1 MEWLMN
7 NLSIQQKRQQRGI
20 FTMAALFLVFTVVFY
35 LNSDK
40 TEDITFGFI
49 LGDEWKLINEWKV
62 ASKSGVIIF
71 LLIALI
77 GIGIS
82 YLQFRRKKNLSLGSL
97 VFGIGS
103 IMAFLCWS
111 AAGKFIPF
119 TGLLQGAIMLSVPLI
134 FGSMS
139 GLLCEKSGVINIAI
153 EGQLLFAAFVS
164 AVVASFFQNTL
175 LGLIS
180 APIAGALVSL
190 ILAYF
195 SIRFKV
201 DQVILGFV
209 INVLVLGLTNFF
221 YTTLLIPYEDKWNM
235 GGSFSPI
242 QIPLLSKLP
251 IIGPTLF
258 NQTIIV
264 YLMYLFVIFIQIA
277 LFKTKWGLRTRA
289 IGELPIAADSVGIDV
304 NRLRFKNVIIAG
316 LVAGTG
322 GAYFTVGAVGPFSQ
336 NMTAG
341 AGFIALACLI
351 FGKWTPRGAIT
362 AALFFG
368 FANNLQGN
376 LSIIGV
382 PIPSEFMLM
391 VPYVATIIAVSGVV
405 GRVRAPAADG
415 IPYSRGNK

>member
-1 MEWLMN
+1 MN
-7 NLSIQQKRQQRGI
+7 NLSEKQKRQKRGI
-20 FTMAALFLVFTVVFY
+20 ISMLILSIFFTLVFY
-35 LNSDK
+35 LKSDK
-40 TEDITFGFI
+40 TEDVTFGFI
-49 LGDEWKLINEWKV
+49 LGEEWKLINEWKI
-62 ASKSGVIIF
+62 ASKSGALIF
-71 LLIALI
+71 LLIAFLGVI
-77 GIGIS
+77 TS
-82 YLQFRRKKNLSLGSL
+82 YLLYRKNKNLTLGSFL
-97 VFGIGS
+97 FGFGS
-103 IMAFLCWS
+103 ILAFLCWS

-164 AVVASFFQNTL
+164 AVVASITQNAL
-175 LGLIS
+175 YGLIS

-195 SIRFKV
+195 SIRFQV

-242 QIPLLSKLP
+242 QIPILSKLP

-264 YLMYLFVIFIQIA
+264 YLMYAFVIFIQIA
-277 LFKTKWGLRTRA
+277 LFKTRWGLRTRA
-289 IGELPIAADSVGIDV
+289 IGELPVAADSVGIDV
-304 NRLRFKNVIIAG
+304 NRLRFKNVMLAG

-351 FGKWTPRGAIT
+351 FGKWTPRGAIV

-376 LSIIGV
+376 LSIIGIS
-382 PIPSEFMLM
+382 IPSEFMLM
-391 VPYVATIIAVSGVV
+391 VPYIATIIAVSGVV

>member
-1 MEWLMN
+1 MN

-20 FTMAALFLVFTVVFY
+20 ITMLVLFAVSTVVFY
-35 LNSDK
+35 FKSNK

-62 ASKSGVIIF
+62 ASKSGVMIF
-71 LLIALI
+71 LLITLL
-77 GIGIS
+77 GIAIS
-82 YLQFRRKKNLSLGSL
+82 YWQFRRKKNLSLGSL

-164 AVVASFFQNTL
+164 AVVASFFQNTW

-221 YTTLLIPYEDKWNM
+221 YTTILIPYEDKWNM
-235 GGSFSPI
+235 GGSFSTI
-242 QIPLLSKLP
+242 QIPLLSKIP

-264 YLMYLFVIFIQIA
+264 YLMYAFVIFIQIA
-277 LFKTKWGLRTRA
+277 LFKTRWGLRTRA
-289 IGELPIAADSVGIDV
+289 IGELPVAADSVGIDV

-351 FGKWTPRGAIT
+351 FGKWTPRGAII

>member
-1 MEWLMN
+1 MN
-7 NLSIQQKRQQRGI
+7 NLSEKQKRQKRGI
-20 FTMAALFLVFTVVFY
+20 ISMLILSIFFTIVFY
-35 LNSDK
+35 LKSDK
-40 TEDITFGFI
+40 TEDVTFGFI
-49 LGDEWKLINEWKV
+49 LGEEWKLINEWKI
-62 ASKSGVIIF
+62 ASKSGALIF
-71 LLIALI
+71 LLIAFLGVI
-77 GIGIS
+77 TS
-82 YLQFRRKKNLSLGSL
+82 YLLYIKNKNLTLGSFL
-97 VFGIGS
+97 FGFGS
-103 IMAFLCWS
+103 ILAFLCWS

-164 AVVASFFQNTL
+164 AVVASITQNAL
-175 LGLIS
+175 YGLIS

-195 SIRFKV
+195 SIRFQV

-242 QIPLLSKLP
+242 QIPILSKLP

-264 YLMYLFVIFIQIA
+264 YLMYAFVIFIQIA
-277 LFKTKWGLRTRA
+277 LFKTRWGLRTRA
-289 IGELPIAADSVGIDV
+289 IGELPVAADSVGIDV
-304 NRLRFKNVIIAG
+304 NRLRFKNVMLAG

-351 FGKWTPRGAIT
+351 FGKWTPRGAIV

-376 LSIIGV
+376 LSIIGIS
-382 PIPSEFMLM
+382 IPSEFMLM
-391 VPYVATIIAVSGVV
+391 VPYIATIIAVSGVV

>member
-1 MEWLMN
+1 MK
-7 NLSIQQKRQQRGI
+7 NLSNQQRRQVRGLI
-20 FTMAALFLVFTVVFY
+20 TMTLLLISFFY
-35 LNSDK
+35 LFYFNS
-40 TEDITFGFI
+40 ESQENITFGFV
-49 LGDEWKLINEWKV
+49 LGEEWKLINEWTI
-62 ASKSGVIIF
+62 ASRSGAILF
-71 LLIALI
+71 LTIALI
-77 GIGIS
+77 GIAIS
-82 YLQFRRKKNLSLGSL
+82 YLRFRQEKSLN
-97 VFGIGS
+97 IGS
-103 IMAFLCWS
+103 FLFGFGTIMAFLCWA

-164 AVVASFFQNTL
+164 AVIASVTQNIIMGLVVAPL
-175 LGLIS
+175 
-180 APIAGALVSL
+180 AGALISL

-195 SIRFKV
+195 SIKYQV

-209 INVLVLGLTNFF
+209 INVLVLGLTGFF
-221 YTTLLIPYEDKWNM
+221 YTQLLIPNEQTWNA
-235 GGSFSPI
+235 GGSFSTIPI
-242 QIPLLSKLP
+242 PILSKIP
-251 IIGPTLF
+251 VIGPTLF

-264 YLMYLFVIFIQIA
+264 YLMYAFVIFIQIA
-277 LFKTKWGLRTRA
+277 LFKTRWGLRTRA

-304 NRLRFKNVIIAG
+304 NKLRFKNVMFAG

-322 GAYFTVGAVGPFSQ
+322 GAYFTVGAVGPFSKE
-336 NMTAG
+336 MTAG

-351 FGKWTPRGAIT
+351 FGKWTPKGAIM

-376 LSIIGV
+376 LSIIGTT
-382 PIPSEFMLM
+382 IPSEFMLM
-391 VPYVATIIAVSGVV
+391 IPYVATIIAVSGIV

>member
-1 MEWLMN
+1 MK
-7 NLSIQQKRQQRGI
+7 NLSEKQKRQQRGI
-20 FTMAALFLVFTVVFY
+20 IAMVVFY
-35 LNSDK
+35 LMFFFIFYFKSNK
-40 TEDITFGFI
+40 TEEVTFGFV
-49 LGDEWKLINEWKV
+49 LGEEWNLLNEWKV
-62 ASKSGVIIF
+62 DSKNGALIF
-71 LLIALI
+71 LVIALA
-77 GIGIS
+77 GIAIA
-82 YLQFRRKKNLSLGSL
+82 YLQFRNKKNLTVGSFF
-97 VFGIGS
+97 FGFGS
-103 IMAFLCWS
+103 VLAFLCW
-111 AAGKFIPF
+111 AASGKFIPF

-164 AVVASFFQNTL
+164 AVIASYTQNTL
-175 LGLIS
+175 YGLIV
-180 APIAGALVSL
+180 APIAGALISL

-195 SIRFKV
+195 SIRFQV

-221 YTTLLIPYEDKWNM
+221 YTTLLVPYEDKWNM

-242 QIPLLSKLP
+242 PIPVLSKIP

-264 YLMYLFVIFIQIA
+264 YFMYAFVIFIQIA
-277 LFKTKWGLRTRA
+277 LFKSRWGLRTRA
-289 IGELPIAADSVGIDV
+289 IGELPVAADSVGIDV
-304 NRLRFKNVIIAG
+304 NRLRFKNVLIAG

-351 FGKWTPRGAIT
+351 FGKWTPRGAII

-382 PIPSEFMLM
+382 SIPSEFMLM

>member
-1 MEWLMN
+1 MN
-7 NLSIQQKRQQRGI
+7 NLSEKQKRQKHGLI
-20 FTMAALFLVFTVVFY
+20 SMLFLSLLFTIIFY
-35 LNSDK
+35 LKSDK
-40 TEDITFGFI
+40 TEDITFGFV
-49 LGDEWKLINEWKV
+49 LGEEWKLINEWKI
-62 ASKSGVIIF
+62 ASKSGALIF
-71 LLIALI
+71 LLIAFM
-77 GIGIS
+77 GVAVS
-82 YLQFRRKKNLSLGSL
+82 YLLFRKNKNLTMGSFL
-97 VFGIGS
+97 FGFGS
-103 IMAFLCWS
+103 ILAFLCWS

-164 AVVASFFQNTL
+164 AVVASITQNAFY
-175 LGLIS
+175 GLIS
-180 APIAGALVSL
+180 APIAGALISL

-195 SIRFKV
+195 SIRFQV

-242 QIPLLSKLP
+242 QIPVLSKLP

-264 YLMYLFVIFIQIA
+264 YLMYIFVIFIQIA
-277 LFKTKWGLRTRA
+277 LFKTRWGLRTRA
-289 IGELPIAADSVGIDV
+289 IGELPVAADSVGIDV
-304 NRLRFKNVIIAG
+304 NRLRFKNVILAG

-351 FGKWTPRGAIT
+351 FGKWTPRGAIV

-382 PIPSEFMLM
+382 SIPSEFMLM

>member
-1 MEWLMN
+1 MN
-7 NLSIQQKRQQRGI
+7 NLSEKQKRQQRGLI
-20 FTMAALFLVFTVVFY
+20 SMLFLSLLFTVVFY
-35 LNSDK
+35 FKSNK
-40 TEDITFGFI
+40 TEEVTFGFV
-49 LGDEWKLINEWKV
+49 LGEEWKLINEWKI
-62 ASKSGVIIF
+62 ASKSGALIF
-71 LLIALI
+71 LLIAFL
-77 GIGIS
+77 GVAIS
-82 YLQFRRKKNLSLGSL
+82 YLQFRKSKNLT
-97 VFGIGS
+97 IGS
-103 IMAFLCWS
+103 FLFGFGSILAFLCWA

-164 AVVASFFQNTL
+164 AVVASITQNAL
-175 LGLIS
+175 YGLIS
-180 APIAGALVSL
+180 APIAGALISL

-195 SIRFKV
+195 SIRFQV

-242 QIPLLSKLP
+242 QIPILSKLP

-264 YLMYLFVIFIQIA
+264 YLMYAFVIFIQIA
-277 LFKTKWGLRTRA
+277 LFKSRWGLRTRA
-289 IGELPIAADSVGIDV
+289 IGELPVAADSVGIDV
-304 NRLRFKNVIIAG
+304 NRLRFKNVMLAG

-351 FGKWTPRGAIT
+351 FGKWTPRGAIV

-382 PIPSEFMLM
+382 SIPSEFMLM
-391 VPYVATIIAVSGVV
+391 VPYIATIIAVSGVV

-415 IPYSRGNK
+415 IPYTRGNK

>member
-1 MEWLMN
+1 MK
-7 NLSIQQKRQQRGI
+7 NLSEKQNRQKRGI
-20 FTMAALFLVFTVVFY
+20 IAMLVLCLIFFY
-35 LNSDK
+35 TFYFNSNK
-40 TEDITFGFI
+40 SEEVTFGFV
-49 LGDEWKLINEWKV
+49 LGDEWNLLNEWKV
-62 ASKSGVIIF
+62 DSKTGALIF
-71 LLIALI
+71 LVVALFGIA
-77 GIGIS
+77 IS
-82 YLQFRRKKNLSLGSL
+82 YLQFRNNKNLTLGSFF
-97 VFGIGS
+97 FGFGS
-103 IMAFLCWS
+103 ILAFLCW
-111 AAGKFIPF
+111 AASGKFIPF

-164 AVVASFFQNTL
+164 AVIASYTQNTL
-175 LGLIS
+175 FGLIV
-180 APIAGALVSL
+180 APIAGALISL

-195 SIRFKV
+195 SIRFQV

-221 YTTLLIPYEDKWNM
+221 YTTLLVPFEDKWNM

-242 QIPLLSKLP
+242 PIPGLSKIP

-264 YLMYLFVIFIQIA
+264 YFMYAFVIFIQIA
-277 LFKTKWGLRTRA
+277 LFKSRWGLRTRA
-289 IGELPIAADSVGIDV
+289 IGELPVAADSVGIDV
-304 NRLRFKNVIIAG
+304 NRLRFKNVLFAG

-351 FGKWTPRGAIT
+351 FGKWTPRGAII

-382 PIPSEFMLM
+382 SIPSEFMLM

>member
-1 MEWLMN
+1 MMN
-7 NLSIQQKRQQRGI
+7 NLSEKQKRQKRDVI
-20 FTMAALFLVFTVVFY
+20 SMLVFSILFTVVFY
-35 LNSDK
+35 LKSNKS
-40 TEDITFGFI
+40 EDVTFSFV
-49 LGDEWKLINEWKV
+49 LGKEWKFISEWKI
-62 ASKSGVIIF
+62 ASKSGALIF
-71 LLIALI
+71 LLIAFL
-77 GIGIS
+77 GVLIS
-82 YLQFRRKKNLSLGSL
+82 YLQFRKNKNLTLGSFF
-97 VFGIGS
+97 FGFGS
-103 IMAFLCWS
+103 ILAFLCWS

-153 EGQLLFAAFVS
+153 EGQLLFAAFIS
-164 AVVASFFQNTL
+164 AAVASITQNPL
-175 LGLIS
+175 YGLIS
-180 APIAGALVSL
+180 APIAGGLISL

-195 SIRFKV
+195 SIRFQV

-235 GGSFSPI
+235 GGSFAPI

-264 YLMYLFVIFIQIA
+264 YLMYVFVIFIQIA
-277 LFKTKWGLRTRA
+277 LFKSRWGLRTRA
-289 IGELPIAADSVGIDV
+289 IGELPVAADSVGIDV
-304 NRLRFKNVIIAG
+304 NRLRFKNVMIAG

-351 FGKWTPRGAIT
+351 FGKWTPRGAIV

-382 PIPSEFMLM
+382 SIPSEFMLM
-391 VPYVATIIAVSGVV
+391 VPYIATIIAVSGVV

-415 IPYSRGNK
+415 IPYTRGNK

>member
-1 MEWLMN
+1 
-7 NLSIQQKRQQRGI
+7 
-20 FTMAALFLVFTVVFY
+20 
-35 LNSDK
+35 
-40 TEDITFGFI
+40 
-49 LGDEWKLINEWKV
+49 
-62 ASKSGVIIF
+62 
-71 LLIALI
+71 
-77 GIGIS
+77 
-82 YLQFRRKKNLSLGSL
+82 
-97 VFGIGS
+97 
-103 IMAFLCWS
+103 
-111 AAGKFIPF
+111 
-119 TGLLQGAIMLSVPLI
+119 MLSVPLI

-164 AVVASFFQNTL
+164 AVIASLTQNNIW
-175 LGLIS
+175 GFIS

-209 INVLVLGLTNFF
+209 INVLVLGLTGFL
-221 YTTLLIPYEDKWNM
+221 YTKLLIPYEETWNSA
-235 GGSFSPI
+235 GSFSTI
-242 QIPLLSKLP
+242 QIPLLSKIP
-251 IIGPTLF
+251 IIGPVLF

-264 YLMYLFVIFIQIA
+264 YLMYAFVIFIQVA
-277 LFKTKWGLRTRA
+277 LFKTRWGLRTRA

-304 NRLRFKNVIIAG
+304 NKLRFRNVMFAG

-322 GAYFTVGAVGPFSQ
+322 GAYFTVGAVGPFSKE
-336 NMTAG
+336 MTAG

-351 FGKWTPRGAIT
+351 FGKWTPRGAIM

-382 PIPSEFMLM
+382 DIPSEFMLM
-391 VPYVATIIAVSGVV
+391 VPYIATIIAVSGVV

>member
-1 MEWLMN
+1 MN
-7 NLSIQQKRQQRGI
+7 NLSEKQKRQKRGLI
-20 FTMAALFLVFTVVFY
+20 SMLFLTLLFTVIFY
-35 LNSDK
+35 LKSNK
-40 TEDITFGFI
+40 TEDVTFGFV
-49 LGDEWKLINEWKV
+49 LGEEWKLINEWKI
-62 ASKSGVIIF
+62 ASKSGALIF
-71 LLIALI
+71 LLIAFL
-77 GIGIS
+77 GVAIS
-82 YLQFRRKKNLSLGSL
+82 YLLFRKNKNLTLGSFL
-97 VFGIGS
+97 FGFGS
-103 IMAFLCWS
+103 ILAFLCWA

-164 AVVASFFQNTL
+164 AVVASITQNAL
-175 LGLIS
+175 YGLIS
-180 APIAGALVSL
+180 APIAGALISL

-195 SIRFKV
+195 SIRFQV

-242 QIPLLSKLP
+242 QIPILSKLP

-264 YLMYLFVIFIQIA
+264 YLMYAFVIFIQIA
-277 LFKTKWGLRTRA
+277 LFKTRWGLRTRA
-289 IGELPIAADSVGIDV
+289 IGELPVAADSVGVDV
-304 NRLRFKNVIIAG
+304 NRLRFKNVMLAG

-351 FGKWTPRGAIT
+351 FGKWTPRGAIV

-382 PIPSEFMLM
+382 SIPSEFMLM
-391 VPYVATIIAVSGVV
+391 VPYIATIIAVSGVV

-415 IPYSRGNK
+415 IPYTRGNK

>member
-1 MEWLMN
+1 MN
-7 NLSIQQKRQQRGI
+7 NLSEKQKRQMRGVISMFI
-20 FTMAALFLVFTVVFY
+20 FWIFFAVVFY
-35 LNSDK
+35 LKSNK
-40 TEDITFGFI
+40 TEDITFGFV
-49 LGDEWKLINEWKV
+49 LGEEWKLINEWKI
-62 ASKSGVIIF
+62 ASKSGALIF
-71 LLIALI
+71 LLIALLGVAI
-77 GIGIS
+77 A
-82 YLQFRRKKNLSLGSL
+82 YLLFRKKKNLSLGSFL
-97 VFGIGS
+97 FGFGS
-103 IMAFLCWS
+103 ILAFLCWA

-164 AVVASFFQNTL
+164 AAVSSITQNAV
-175 LGLIS
+175 LGLLS
-180 APIAGALVSL
+180 APIAGALISL

-195 SIRFKV
+195 SIQFQV

-235 GGSFSPI
+235 GVSFSPI
-242 QIPLLSKLP
+242 KIPLLSNLP

-264 YLMYLFVIFIQIA
+264 YLMYAFVIFIQIA
-277 LFKTKWGLRTRA
+277 LFKSRWGLRTRA
-289 IGELPIAADSVGIDV
+289 IGELPVAADSVGIDV
-304 NRLRFKNVIIAG
+304 NRLRFKNVMIAG

-351 FGKWTPRGAIT
+351 FGKWTPRGAIV

-382 PIPSEFMLM
+382 SIPSEFMLM
-391 VPYVATIIAVSGVV
+391 VPYIATIIAVSGVV

-415 IPYSRGNK
+415 IPYTRGNK

>member
-1 MEWLMN
+1 MN
-7 NLSIQQKRQQRGI
+7 NLSEKQKRQKRGLI
-20 FTMAALFLVFTVVFY
+20 SMLSLSLLFTVVFY
-35 LNSDK
+35 FKSNK
-40 TEDITFGFI
+40 AEDVTFGFV
-49 LGDEWKLINEWKV
+49 LGEEWKLINEWKI
-62 ASKSGVIIF
+62 ASKSGALIF
-71 LLIALI
+71 LLVAFL
-77 GIGIS
+77 GVAIS
-82 YLQFRRKKNLSLGSL
+82 YLQFRKNKNLTLGSFL
-97 VFGIGS
+97 FGFGS
-103 IMAFLCWS
+103 ILAFLCWA

-164 AVVASFFQNTL
+164 AVVASITHNAFY
-175 LGLIS
+175 GLIS
-180 APIAGALVSL
+180 APIAGALISL

-195 SIRFKV
+195 SIRFQV

-242 QIPLLSKLP
+242 QIPILSKLP

-264 YLMYLFVIFIQIA
+264 YLMYEFVIFILIA
-277 LFKTKWGLRTRA
+277 LFKTRWVLRTRA
-289 IGELPIAADSVGIDV
+289 IGELPVAADSVGIDV
-304 NRLRFKNVIIAG
+304 NRLRFKNVMLAG

-351 FGKWTPRGAIT
+351 FGKWTPRGAIV

-382 PIPSEFMLM
+382 SIPSEFMLM
-391 VPYVATIIAVSGVV
+391 VPYIATIIAVSGVV

-415 IPYSRGNK
+415 IPYTRGNK

>member
-1 MEWLMN
+1 MN
-7 NLSIQQKRQQRGI
+7 NLSLKQKRQLRGI
-20 FTMAALFLVFTVVFY
+20 ITMVVTISVFFIFFY
-35 LNSDK
+35 LKSTK
-40 TEDITFGFI
+40 IEDVTFGFI
-49 LGDEWKLINEWKV
+49 VGEEWKLINEWIID
-62 ASKSGVIIF
+62 SKNGVLIF
-71 LLIALI
+71 LLIASI
-77 GIGIS
+77 GVAIS
-82 YLQFRRKKNLSLGSL
+82 YLQFKREKNLSIGSFL
-97 VFGIGS
+97 FGFGITL
-103 IMAFLCWS
+103 AFLCW
-111 AAGKFIPF
+111 AGAGKFLPF
-119 TGLLQGAIMLSVPLI
+119 TSLLQGAIMLSVPLM

-164 AVVASFFQNTL
+164 AVVASISQNIVW
-175 LGLIS
+175 GLIS
-180 APIAGALVSL
+180 APIAGAFISL

-195 SIRFKV
+195 SIRFRV

-235 GGSFSPI
+235 GGSFSTIP
-242 QIPLLSKLP
+242 IPLLSQLP

-264 YLMYLFVIFIQIA
+264 YLMYIFVIFIQIA
-277 LFKTKWGLRTRA
+277 LFKTRWGLRTRA
-289 IGELPIAADSVGIDV
+289 IGELPSAADSVGIDV
-304 NRLRFKNVIIAG
+304 NRLRFKNVLIAG

-351 FGKWTPRGAIT
+351 FGKWTPRGAII

-382 PIPSEFMLM
+382 GIPSEFMLM

>member
-1 MEWLMN
+1 MK
-7 NLSIQQKRQQRGI
+7 NLSAHQKRQQRGI
-20 FTMAALFLVFTVVFY
+20 VVMSLLFAFFTYAFY
-35 LNSDK
+35 LKSNK
-40 TEDITFGFI
+40 AEDITFGFV
-49 LGDEWKLINEWKV
+49 LGNEWKLINEWKIG
-62 ASKSGVIIF
+62 SRSGALIF
-71 LLIALI
+71 LLISLV
-77 GIGIS
+77 GIVIS
-82 YLQFRRKKNLSLGSL
+82 YLQFRRKKNLSIGGFF
-97 VFGIGS
+97 FGFGG
-103 IMAFLCWS
+103 IMSFLCWA

-164 AVVASFFQNTL
+164 AVVASLTQNTL
-175 LGLIS
+175 YGFIS

-195 SIRFKV
+195 SIRFQV

-209 INVLVLGLTNFF
+209 INVLVLGLTSFF
-221 YTTLLIPYEDKWNM
+221 YTTLLIPYEDKWNA
-235 GGSFSPI
+235 GGSFPKI
-242 QIPLLSKLP
+242 EIPLLSKIP

-258 NQTIIV
+258 NQTIVV
-264 YLMYLFVIFIQIA
+264 YFMYAFVIFIQIA
-277 LFKTKWGLRTRA
+277 LFKTRWGLRTRA
-289 IGELPIAADSVGIDV
+289 IGELPVAADSVGIDV
-304 NRLRFKNVIIAG
+304 NRLRYKNVLFAG

-322 GAYFTVGAVGPFSQ
+322 GAYFTVGAVGPFSKE
-336 NMTAG
+336 MTAG

-368 FANNLQGN
+368 FANNLQNN

-391 VPYVATIIAVSGVV
+391 VPYIATIIAVSGVV

>member
-20 FTMAALFLVFTVVFY
+20 ITMLVLFAVFTIVFY
-35 LNSDK
+35 LKSNK

-62 ASKSGVIIF
+62 ASKSGVMIF
-71 LLIALI
+71 LLITLL
-77 GIGIS
+77 GIAIS
-82 YLQFRRKKNLSLGSL
+82 YWQFRRKKNLSLGSL

-164 AVVASFFQNTL
+164 AVVASFFQNTW

-235 GGSFSPI
+235 GGSFSTI
-242 QIPLLSKLP
+242 QIPLLSKIP

-264 YLMYLFVIFIQIA
+264 YLMYAFVIFIQIA
-277 LFKTKWGLRTRA
+277 LFKTRWGLRTRA
-289 IGELPIAADSVGIDV
+289 IGELPVAADSVGIDV

-351 FGKWTPRGAIT
+351 FGKWTPRGAII

>member
-1 MEWLMN
+1 MTL
-7 NLSIQQKRQQRGI
+7 LLIS
-20 FTMAALFLVFTVVFY
+20 FFY
-35 LNSDK
+35 LFYFNS
-40 TEDITFGFI
+40 ESQENITFGFV
-49 LGDEWKLINEWKV
+49 LGEEWKLINEWTI
-62 ASKSGVIIF
+62 ASRSGAILF
-71 LLIALI
+71 LTIALI
-77 GIGIS
+77 GIAIS
-82 YLQFRRKKNLSLGSL
+82 YLRFRQEKSLN
-97 VFGIGS
+97 IGS
-103 IMAFLCWS
+103 FLFGFGTIMAFLCWA

-164 AVVASFFQNTL
+164 AVIASVTQNIIMGLVVAPL
-175 LGLIS
+175 
-180 APIAGALVSL
+180 AGALISL

-195 SIRFKV
+195 SIKYQV

-209 INVLVLGLTNFF
+209 INVLVLGLTGFF
-221 YTTLLIPYEDKWNM
+221 YTQLLIPNEQTWNA
-235 GGSFSPI
+235 GGSFSTIPI
-242 QIPLLSKLP
+242 PILSKIP
-251 IIGPTLF
+251 VIGPTLF

-264 YLMYLFVIFIQIA
+264 YLMYAFVIFIQIA
-277 LFKTKWGLRTRA
+277 LFKTRWGLRTRA

-304 NRLRFKNVIIAG
+304 NKLRFKNVMFAG

-322 GAYFTVGAVGPFSQ
+322 GAYFTVGAVGPFSKE
-336 NMTAG
+336 MTAG

-351 FGKWTPRGAIT
+351 FGKWTPKGAIM

-376 LSIIGV
+376 LSIIGTT
-382 PIPSEFMLM
+382 IPSEFMLM
-391 VPYVATIIAVSGVV
+391 IPYVATIIAVSGIV

>member
-1 MEWLMN
+1 MN
-7 NLSIQQKRQQRGI
+7 NLSEKQKRQKRGLI
-20 FTMAALFLVFTVVFY
+20 SMLFLSLLFTVVFY
-35 LNSDK
+35 FKSNK
-40 TEDITFGFI
+40 TEDVTFGCV
-49 LGDEWKLINEWKV
+49 LGEEWKLINEWRI
-62 ASKSGVIIF
+62 ASKSGALIF
-71 LLIALI
+71 LLVAFL
-77 GIGIS
+77 GVAIS
-82 YLQFRRKKNLSLGSL
+82 YLLFRKNKNLT
-97 VFGIGS
+97 IGS
-103 IMAFLCWS
+103 FLFGFGSILAFLCWA

-164 AVVASFFQNTL
+164 AVVASITQNAL
-175 LGLIS
+175 YGLIS
-180 APIAGALVSL
+180 APIAGALISL

-195 SIRFKV
+195 SIRFQV

-242 QIPLLSKLP
+242 PIPILSKLP

-264 YLMYLFVIFIQIA
+264 YLMYAFVIFIQIA
-277 LFKTKWGLRTRA
+277 LFKSRWGLRTRA
-289 IGELPIAADSVGIDV
+289 IGELPVAADSVGIDV
-304 NRLRFKNVIIAG
+304 NRLRFRNVMLAG

-351 FGKWTPRGAIT
+351 FGKWTPRGAII

-382 PIPSEFMLM
+382 SIPSEFMLM
-391 VPYVATIIAVSGVV
+391 VPYIATIIAVSGVV

-415 IPYSRGNK
+415 IQYSRGNI

>member
-1 MEWLMN
+1 MN
-7 NLSIQQKRQQRGI
+7 NLSEKQKRQKRGI
-20 FTMAALFLVFTVVFY
+20 ISMLILTIFFTIVFY
-35 LNSDK
+35 LKSNK
-40 TEDITFGFI
+40 TEDVTFGFI
-49 LGDEWKLINEWKV
+49 LGEEWKLINEWKLS
-62 ASKSGVIIF
+62 SKSGALIF
-71 LLIALI
+71 LLIAFLGVI
-77 GIGIS
+77 TS
-82 YLQFRRKKNLSLGSL
+82 YLFYRKNKNLTLGSFL
-97 VFGIGS
+97 FGFGS
-103 IMAFLCWS
+103 ILAFLCWS

-164 AVVASFFQNTL
+164 AVVASITQNAL
-175 LGLIS
+175 YGLIS

-195 SIRFKV
+195 SIRFQV

-242 QIPLLSKLP
+242 QIPILSKLP

-264 YLMYLFVIFIQIA
+264 YLMYAFVIFIQIA
-277 LFKTKWGLRTRA
+277 LFKTRWGLRTRA
-289 IGELPIAADSVGIDV
+289 IGELPVAADSVGIDV
-304 NRLRFKNVIIAG
+304 NRLRFKNVMLAG

-351 FGKWTPRGAIT
+351 FGKWTPRGAIV

-376 LSIIGV
+376 LSIIGIS
-382 PIPSEFMLM
+382 IPSEFMLM
-391 VPYVATIIAVSGVV
+391 VPYIATIIAVSGVV

>member
-1 MEWLMN
+1 MK
-7 NLSIQQKRQQRGI
+7 NLSEKQNRQKRGI
-20 FTMAALFLVFTVVFY
+20 IAMLVLCLIFFY
-35 LNSDK
+35 TFYFNSNK
-40 TEDITFGFI
+40 SEEVTFGFV
-49 LGDEWKLINEWKV
+49 LGDEWNLLNEWKV
-62 ASKSGVIIF
+62 DSKTGALIF
-71 LLIALI
+71 LVVAFFGIA
-77 GIGIS
+77 IS
-82 YLQFRRKKNLSLGSL
+82 YLQFRNNKNLTLGSFF
-97 VFGIGS
+97 FGFGS
-103 IMAFLCWS
+103 ILAFLCW
-111 AAGKFIPF
+111 AASGKFIPF

-164 AVVASFFQNTL
+164 AVIASYTQNTVF
-175 LGLIS
+175 GLIV
-180 APIAGALVSL
+180 APIAGALISL

-195 SIRFKV
+195 SIRFQV

-221 YTTLLIPYEDKWNM
+221 YTTLLVPYEDKWNM

-242 QIPLLSKLP
+242 PIPGLSKIP

-264 YLMYLFVIFIQIA
+264 YFMYAFVIFIQIA
-277 LFKTKWGLRTRA
+277 LFKSRWGLRTRA
-289 IGELPIAADSVGIDV
+289 IGELPVAADSVGIDV
-304 NRLRFKNVIIAG
+304 NRLRFKNVLFAG

-351 FGKWTPRGAIT
+351 FGKWTPRGAII

-382 PIPSEFMLM
+382 SIPSEFMLM

>member
-1 MEWLMN
+1 MN
-7 NLSIQQKRQQRGI
+7 NLSEKQKRQKRGLI
-20 FTMAALFLVFTVVFY
+20 SMLFLSLLFSIIFY
-35 LNSDK
+35 LKSNK
-40 TEDITFGFI
+40 TEDITFGFV
-49 LGDEWKLINEWKV
+49 LGEEWKLINEWKI
-62 ASKSGVIIF
+62 ASKSGVLIF
-71 LLIALI
+71 LLIAFM
-77 GIGIS
+77 GVAVS
-82 YLQFRRKKNLSLGSL
+82 YLLFRKNKNLT
-97 VFGIGS
+97 IGS
-103 IMAFLCWS
+103 FLFGFGSILAFLCWS

-164 AVVASFFQNTL
+164 AVVASITQNAFY
-175 LGLIS
+175 GLIS
-180 APIAGALVSL
+180 APIAGALISL

-195 SIRFKV
+195 SIRFQV

-242 QIPLLSKLP
+242 QIPVLSKLP

-264 YLMYLFVIFIQIA
+264 YLMYIFVIFIQIA
-277 LFKTKWGLRTRA
+277 LFKTRWGLRTRA
-289 IGELPIAADSVGIDV
+289 IGELPVAADSVGIDV
-304 NRLRFKNVIIAG
+304 NRLRFKNVILAG

-351 FGKWTPRGAIT
+351 FGKWTPRGAIV

-382 PIPSEFMLM
+382 SIPSEFMLM